1 VNPKGQP
8 GQPACP
14 FVLARPHPEIRPD
27 IFAAV
32 KPTSPALVAQNAVR
46 RLPRM
51 ALIVLSLAYVL
62 PGFLGRTPWKAF
74 DIEAFGFMLQLAQP
88 EPGTAVSWLHPLLLG
103 QADANLA
110 LLPTWLG
117 ALFIRL
123 APAGLEAFAARIPF
137 MAMLG
142 LTLASTWYAVYA
154 LARHDAA
161 QPVAFAFGGEARH
174 ADYARTLADGG
185 LLALLACLGLAQL
198 SHEITPALSQ
208 LCFTSMLFSGLAT
221 LPRRRTLSL
230 LAIAS
235 GMLGLTL
242 SGAPVLA
249 LVLGGGGS
257 LIRAAGEPNR
267 SERRLNM
274 FELGLL
280 ALLCLLSITLAG
292 ALDLWR
298 WRIVPHAMADL
309 HVFGR
314 LLLWFTWPA
323 GPLAIWSLWR
333 WRYQL
338 ARAWQFPHI
347 GLPVWFAVV
356 TVGTTWFTGLTD
368 RALLTALPAIAALAA
383 FALPTLRRSLGAFID
398 WFTLLFFSICALV
411 IWGVWISMET
421 GFPAQPA
428 RNVARAAPEFVHTF
442 SPGLFG
448 AALLGTLAWCA
459 VLRWRTG
466 RHRPA
471 IWKSLVL
478 PAAGATLC
486 WLLLM
491 TLWLPL
497 LNHGRSYAPLVQK
510 IQALTGPTT
519 CMQYAGLSTAQGA
532 AFVYHAKVK
541 LQKADKPSAEC
552 AWLIAD
558 SDQVPAVADRLK
570 ALGWTESARV
580 LRPTDNNETL
590 VLFKPTQD

>member
-1 VNPKGQP
+1 MT
-8 GQPACP
+8 
-14 FVLARPHPEIRPD
+14 
-27 IFAAV
+27 
-32 KPTSPALVAQNAVR
+32 PTSPALVAQNAVR
-46 RLPRM
+46 RLPRT
-51 ALIVLSLAYVL
+51 ALILLSLAYVL
-62 PGFLGRTPWKAF
+62 PGFLGRAPWKAY

-88 EPGTAVSWLHPLLLG
+88 TPGTAVSWLHPTLLG
-103 QADANLA
+103 QVDANLA

-123 APAGLEAFAARIPF
+123 APWGMEAVAARLPF

-142 LTLASTWYAVYA
+142 LTLASTWFAVYA
-154 LARHDAA
+154 LARSDAA
-161 QPVAFAFGGEARH
+161 QPVAFAFGGEARP

-185 LLALLACLGLAQL
+185 LLALMGCLGLAQL

-208 LCFTSMLFSGLAT
+208 LCFTAMLFCGLAT
-221 LPRRRTLSL
+221 LPRRKVLSL
-230 LAIAS
+230 LAVAC

-249 LVLGGGGS
+249 LMLGVGGS
-257 LIRAAGEPNR
+257 LIRAVADPNR

-274 FELGLL
+274 LELGVL

-298 WRIVPHAMADL
+298 WRIVPHAMPDV

-323 GPLAIWSLWR
+323 GPLAIWALWR

-338 ARAWQFPHI
+338 ARGWRFVHI
-347 GLPVWFAVV
+347 GLPVWFAAV

-368 RALLTALPAIAALAA
+368 RALLPALPAIAALAA
-383 FALPTLRRSLGAFID
+383 FALPTLRRSVGAFID
-398 WFTLLFFSICALV
+398 WFTLLFFSICALI

-421 GFPAQPA
+421 GIPAQPA
-428 RNVARAAPEFVHTF
+428 RNVARAAPEFIHTF
-442 SPGLFG
+442 SPGLLTV
-448 AALLGTLAWCA
+448 AVLASLAWCA

-478 PAAGATLC
+478 PAAGTTLC

-510 IQALTGPTT
+510 IQALTGPAT
-519 CMQYAGLSTAQGA
+519 CLQYAGLSKAQGA
-532 AFVYHAKVK
+532 AFLYHGRVQ
-541 LQKADKPSAEC
+541 LQAASQPTPAC
-552 AWLIAD
+552 TWLIAD
-558 SDQVPAVADRLK
+558 SGQLPRL
-570 ALGWTESARV
+570 AGQLQQLGWTESARV

-590 VLFKPTQD
+590 VLFKPAQD

>member
-1 VNPKGQP
+1 MGFIPHEV
-8 GQPACP
+8 
-14 FVLARPHPEIRPD
+14 RPV
-27 IFAAV
+27 IFANV
-32 KPTSPALVAQNAVR
+32 TPTSPALVAQNAVR
-46 RLPRM
+46 RLPRT
-51 ALIVLSLAYVL
+51 ALILLSLAYVL
-62 PGFLGRTPWKAF
+62 PGFLGRAPWKAY

-88 EPGTAVSWLHPLLLG
+88 TPGTAVSWLHPTLLG
-103 QADANLA
+103 QVDANLA

-123 APAGLEAFAARIPF
+123 APWGMEAVAARLPF

-142 LTLASTWYAVYA
+142 LTLASTWFAVYA
-154 LARHDAA
+154 LARSDAA
-161 QPVAFAFGGEARH
+161 QPVAFAFGGEARP

-185 LLALLACLGLAQL
+185 LLALMGCLGLAQL

-208 LCFTSMLFSGLAT
+208 LCFTAMLFCGLAT
-221 LPRRRTLSL
+221 LPRRKVLSL
-230 LAIAS
+230 LAVAC

-249 LVLGGGGS
+249 LMLGVGGS
-257 LIRAAGEPNR
+257 LIRAVADPNR

-274 FELGLL
+274 LELGVL

-298 WRIVPHAMADL
+298 WRIVPHAMPDV

-323 GPLAIWSLWR
+323 GPLAIWALWR

-338 ARAWQFPHI
+338 ARGWRFVHI
-347 GLPVWFAVV
+347 GLPVWFAAV

-368 RALLTALPAIAALAA
+368 RALLPALPAIAALAA
-383 FALPTLRRSLGAFID
+383 FALPTLRRSVGAFID
-398 WFTLLFFSICALV
+398 WFTLLFFSICALI

-421 GFPAQPA
+421 GIPAQPA
-428 RNVARAAPEFVHTF
+428 RNVARAAPEFIHTF
-442 SPGLFG
+442 SPGLLTV
-448 AALLGTLAWCA
+448 AVLATLAWCA

-478 PAAGATLC
+478 PAAGTTLC

-510 IQALTGPTT
+510 IQALTGPAT
-519 CMQYAGLSTAQGA
+519 CLQYAGLSKAQGA
-532 AFVYHAKVK
+532 AFLYHGRVQ
-541 LQKADKPSAEC
+541 LQAASQPTPAC
-552 AWLIAD
+552 TWLIAD
-558 SDQVPAVADRLK
+558 SGQLPRL
-570 ALGWTESARV
+570 AGQLQQLGWTESARV

-590 VLFKPTQD
+590 VLFKPAQD

>member
-1 VNPKGQP
+1 MKQ
-8 GQPACP
+8 
-14 FVLARPHPEIRPD
+14 
-27 IFAAV
+27 
-32 KPTSPALVAQNAVR
+32 TSPALVAQNAVR
-46 RLPRM
+46 RLPRA
-51 ALIVLSLAYVL
+51 ALIILSLAYVL
-62 PGFLGRTPWKAF
+62 PGFLGRAPWKAF

-88 EPGTAVSWLHPLLLG
+88 GAAAAVSWLHPTLLG
-103 QADANLA
+103 QADPNLA

-123 APAGLEAFAARIPF
+123 APVGMEALAARIPF

-142 LTLASTWYAVYA
+142 LTFMATWYAVYG
-154 LARHDAA
+154 LARSDAA
-161 QPVAFAFGGEARH
+161 QPVAFAFGGEARP
-174 ADYARTLADGG
+174 ADYARTLADAG
-185 LLALLACLGLAQL
+185 LLALMACLGLAQL

-208 LCFTSMLFSGLAT
+208 LCCTAMLLCGLAT
-221 LPRRRTLSL
+221 LPRRPSLSL
-230 LAIAS
+230 LAIAC

-249 LVLGGGGS
+249 LLLGAGGS
-257 LIRAAGEPNR
+257 LMRAVAEPNR

-274 FELGLL
+274 LELGLL
-280 ALLCLLSITLAG
+280 ALLCLLCITLAG

-298 WRIVPHAMADL
+298 WRIVPHAMTDL

-323 GPLAIWSLWR
+323 GPLALWALWR

-338 ARAWQFPHI
+338 ARCWRHVHI
-347 GLPVWFAVV
+347 GLPVWFTAI

-368 RALLTALPAIAALAA
+368 RALMTGLPAIAALAA

-398 WFTLLFFSICALV
+398 WFTLLFFSICALI

-421 GFPAQPA
+421 GVPAQPA
-428 RNVARAAPEFVHTF
+428 RNVARAAPEFVHSF
-442 SPGLFG
+442 SPGLF
-448 AALLGTLAWCA
+448 AVALLATLAWCA

-471 IWKSLVL
+471 IWKTLVL
-478 PAAGATLC
+478 PAAGTTLC

-497 LNHGRSYAPLVQK
+497 LNYGRSYAPLVQK
-510 IQALTGPTT
+510 IQALTGEAS
-519 CMQYAGLSTAQGA
+519 CLQYAGLSNAQVA
-532 AFVYHAKVK
+532 ALLYHGHVQLRKV
-541 LQKADKPSAEC
+541 DRPSADC
-552 AWLIAD
+552 PWLLVD
-558 SDQVPAVADRLK
+558 SEQVDALSDTLK
-570 ALGWTESARV
+570 ALGWAQAQRV

>member
-1 VNPKGQP
+1 
-8 GQPACP
+8 
-14 FVLARPHPEIRPD
+14 
-27 IFAAV
+27 
-32 KPTSPALVAQNAVR
+32 
-46 RLPRM
+46 M
-51 ALIVLSLAYVL
+51 ALILLSLAYVL

-88 EPGTAVSWLHPLLLG
+88 DAAAAVSWLHPTLLG
-103 QADANLA
+103 QADTNLA

-123 APAGLEAFAARIPF
+123 APVGTEALAARLPF

-142 LTLASTWYAVYA
+142 LTLAATWYAVYG

-161 QPVAFAFGGEARH
+161 QPVAFAFGGEARP

-185 LLALLACLGLAQL
+185 LLALLGCLGLAQL

-208 LCFTSMLFSGLAT
+208 LCFTTLLFCGLAT
-221 LPRRRTLSL
+221 LPRRRRLSL
-230 LAIAS
+230 LAVAS

-249 LVLGGGGS
+249 LVLGAGGS
-257 LIRAAGEPNR
+257 LIRAVAEPNR

-280 ALLCLLSITLAG
+280 ALMCLLSITLAG

-323 GPLAIWSLWR
+323 GPLALWSLWR

-347 GLPVWFAVV
+347 GLPVWFALV

-398 WFTLLFFSICALV
+398 WFTLLFFSVCALI
-411 IWGVWISMET
+411 IWGVWVSMET
-421 GFPAQPA
+421 GIPAQPA

-442 SPGLFG
+442 SPALF
-448 AALLGTLAWCA
+448 AVALLATLVWCA

-471 IWKSLVL
+471 IWKTLVL
-478 PAAGATLC
+478 PAAGTTLC

-497 LNHGRSYAPLVQK
+497 LNYGRSYAPLVQK
-510 IQALTGPTT
+510 IQALTGPAT
-519 CMQYAGLSTAQGA
+519 CLQYAGLSNAQGA
-532 AFVYHAKVK
+532 ALLYHGQVK
-541 LQKADKPSAEC
+541 LQKMGSPSAAC
-552 AWLIAD
+552 PWLVAN
-558 SDQVPAVADRLK
+558 SDQVPALAPALQQ
-570 ALGWTESARV
+570 LGWTESARV

-590 VLFKPTQD
+590 VLFRPKQD

>member
-1 VNPKGQP
+1 MKQ
-8 GQPACP
+8 
-14 FVLARPHPEIRPD
+14 
-27 IFAAV
+27 
-32 KPTSPALVAQNAVR
+32 TSPALVAQNAVR
-46 RLPRM
+46 RLPRV
-51 ALIVLSLAYVL
+51 ALILLSLAYVL

-74 DIEAFGFMLQLAQP
+74 DIEAFGFMLQLALP
-88 EPGTAVSWLHPLLLG
+88 EPDAAVNWLHPTLLG
-103 QADANLA
+103 QADAQLA

-123 APAGLEAFAARIPF
+123 APMGAEALAARLPF
-137 MAMLG
+137 MVMLG
-142 LTLASTWYAVYA
+142 LTLATTWYAVYA

-161 QPVAFAFGGEARH
+161 QPVAFAFGGEARP

-185 LLALLACLGLAQL
+185 LLALLGCLGLAQL

-208 LCFTSMLFSGLAT
+208 LCFTAMLFCGLAT
-221 LPRRRTLSL
+221 LPRRAWLSL
-230 LAIAS
+230 LAVAC

-249 LVLGGGGS
+249 LMLGVGGS
-257 LIRAAGEPNR
+257 LIRAVAEPNR

-274 FELGLL
+274 FESGLL
-280 ALLCLLSITLAG
+280 ALMCLLTITLAG
-292 ALDLWR
+292 ALNLWR
-298 WRIVPHAMADL
+298 WRIVPHAMPDL

-323 GPLAIWSLWR
+323 GPLALWSLWR

-398 WFTLLFFSICALV
+398 WFTLLFFSACALL
-411 IWGVWISMET
+411 IWVVWLSMET
-421 GFPAQPA
+421 GIPAQPA

-442 SPGLFG
+442 SPGLF
-448 AALLGTLAWCA
+448 AVAVLATLVWCA
-459 VLRWRTG
+459 VVRWRTG

-471 IWKSLVL
+471 IWKTLVL
-478 PAAGATLC
+478 PAAGTTLC

-497 LNHGRSYAPLVQK
+497 LNYGRSYAPLVQK
-510 IQALTGPTT
+510 IQSITGPAT
-519 CMQYAGLSTAQGA
+519 CLQYDGLSNAQGA
-532 AFVYHAKVK
+532 ALLYHGQVK
-541 LQKADKPSAEC
+541 LKKMGPPSATC
-552 AWLIAD
+552 PWLIID
-558 SDQVPAVADRLK
+558 SEQVPALTASLQR
-570 ALGWTESARV
+570 LGWTESARV

-590 VLFKPTQD
+590 VLFKPMQD